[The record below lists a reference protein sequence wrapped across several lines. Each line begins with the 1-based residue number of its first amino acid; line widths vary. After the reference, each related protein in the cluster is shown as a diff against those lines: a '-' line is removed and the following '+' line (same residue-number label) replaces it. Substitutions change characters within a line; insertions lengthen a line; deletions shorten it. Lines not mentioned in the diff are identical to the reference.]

1 MTQLPTRKTP
11 KTNDLDINDLTQKEQ
26 EVYEHITNYL
36 TQNYDCDH
44 DIRQSMIGQLLI
56 NCECNEDAQLL

>member
-1 MTQLPTRKTP
+1 MTKLPTSKTP
-11 KTNDLDINDLTQKEQ
+11 KTNDLGINDLTPEEQ
-26 EVYEHITNYL
+26 NVYEHINNYL

-44 DIRQSMIGQLLI
+44 GIRQSMIGQLLI